1 MLNIKNLK
9 VDIENKTILDDLNLN
24 IKKGEVHAIMGP
36 NGVGKSTLSKVISAH
51 PDYIVKNG
59 TITYKDKNLLE
70 LDVAER
76 AMEGIFLAFQNPIE
90 IPGVNN
96 MYFLKQAFNAKRVYQ
111 NLEEISSL
119 DFMKLVKSKTKEL
132 NISTDVFKRDLNSG
146 FSGGEKKQNEML
158 QMSILEPELF
168 LLDEIDS
175 GLDVDAL
182 KSVAV
187 GVNSMLNSERSVLLI
202 THHQHLLKYIKPDYV
217 HILYDGKLIQS
228 GGVELAKE
236 IEKNG
241 YSIVKELRSVS

>member
-9 VDIENKTILDDLNLN
+9 VEIEGKTILEGLNLH

-51 PDYIVKNG
+51 PDYKVASGEIAYKN
-59 TITYKDKNLLE
+59 KNLLE

-76 AMEGIFLAFQNPIE
+76 ALEGIFLAFQTPIE

-96 MYFLKQAFNAKRVYQ
+96 MYFLKQAFNAKRLHQ
-111 NLEEISSL
+111 GLEEMSSV
-119 DFMKLVKSKTKEL
+119 DFMKLIKAKTKEL
-132 NISTDVFKRDLNSG
+132 GITADVFKRDLNSG

-182 KSVAV
+182 KNVAQ
-187 GVNSMLNSERSVLLI
+187 GINTMLNDERSVLLI

-217 HILYDGKLIQS
+217 HILYNGKIIQS
-228 GGVELAKE
+228 GGIELAQE
-236 IEKNG
+236 VEKHG
-241 YSIVKELRSVS
+241 YSIVKDLRSVS

>member
-9 VDIENKTILDDLNLN
+9 VEIEGKTILDGLNLN

-51 PDYIVKNG
+51 PDYEVTSG
-59 TITYKDKNLLE
+59 EITYKNKNLLE
-70 LDVAER
+70 LDVAAR

-96 MYFLKQAFNAKRVYQ
+96 MYFLKQAFNAKRLYQ
-111 NLEEISSL
+111 GLEEMNSI
-119 DFMKLVKSKTKEL
+119 DFLKLIKAKTKEL
-132 NISTDVFKRDLNSG
+132 GITADVFKRDLNAG

-182 KSVAV
+182 KNVAQ
-187 GVNSMLNSERSVLLI
+187 GINTMLNDERSVLLI
-202 THHQHLLKYIKPDYV
+202 THHQHLLKYINPDYV
-217 HILYDGKLIQS
+217 HILYDGKIMKS
-228 GGVELAKE
+228 GGIELAKE
-236 IEKNG
+236 IEAHG
-241 YSIVKELRSVS
+241 YSVVKEHRSVS

>member
-9 VDIENKTILDDLNLN
+9 VEIEGKTILEGLNLE

-36 NGVGKSTLSKVISAH
+36 NGVGKSTLAKVISAH
-51 PDYIVKNG
+51 PEYEVKSG
-59 TITYKDKNLLE
+59 EITYKDKNLLE
-70 LDVAER
+70 LDVASR

-96 MYFLKQAFNAKRVYQ
+96 MYFLKQAFNAKRLYHG
-111 NLEEISSL
+111 LEEMTSI
-119 DFMKLVKSKTKEL
+119 DFLKLVKSKTKEL
-132 NISTDVFKRDLNSG
+132 GISADVFKRDLNAG

-182 KSVAV
+182 KNVAT
-187 GVNSMLNSERSVLLI
+187 GVNTMLNKERSVLLI
-202 THHQHLLKYIKPDYV
+202 THHQHLLKYIKPDFV
-217 HILYDGKLIQS
+217 HILYDGQIIQS
-228 GGVELAKE
+228 GGIELAKE

-241 YSIVKELRSVS
+241 YSIVKDFRSAS

>member
-9 VDIENKTILDDLNLN
+9 VDIEEKTILDGLDLH

-36 NGVGKSTLSKVISAH
+36 NGIGKSTLSKVISAH
-51 PDYIVKNG
+51 PDYVVKEG
-59 TITYKDKNLLE
+59 TIDYKNQNLLE
-70 LDVAER
+70 LDITTR

-96 MYFLKQAFNAKRVYQ
+96 MYFLKQAYNAKRLYQ
-111 NLEEISSL
+111 GLEETSSL

-132 NISTDVFKRDLNSG
+132 GITADVFKRDLNSG

-182 KSVAV
+182 KNVAQ

-202 THHQHLLKYIKPDYV
+202 THHQHLLKYIEPDFV
-217 HILYDGKLIQS
+217 HILYDGKLIQT
-228 GGVELAKE
+228 GGMELAKE
-236 IEKNG
+236 IEKHG
-241 YSIVKELRSVS
+241 YSIVKGLRSSS